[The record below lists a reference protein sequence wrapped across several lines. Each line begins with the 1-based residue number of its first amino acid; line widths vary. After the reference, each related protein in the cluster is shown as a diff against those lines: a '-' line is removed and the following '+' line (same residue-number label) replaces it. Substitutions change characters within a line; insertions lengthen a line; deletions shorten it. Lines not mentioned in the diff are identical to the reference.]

1 MVVVVVMVMVIV
13 FGHGSKDKR
22 NVRSVSRVGAFAA
35 RLCAIAR

>member
-1 MVVVVVMVMVIV
+1 VVIVVVVMMIIM
-13 FGHGSKDKR
+13 FGHGWKDKR